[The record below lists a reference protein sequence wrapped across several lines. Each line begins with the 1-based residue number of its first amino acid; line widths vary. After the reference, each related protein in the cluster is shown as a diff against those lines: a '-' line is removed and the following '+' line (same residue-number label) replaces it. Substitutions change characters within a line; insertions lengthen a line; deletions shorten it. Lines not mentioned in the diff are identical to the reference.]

1 MPMYYKIDI
10 IAALKEKGYNTNR
23 LRTENLLSQS
33 AIQSI
38 REKKPISWS
47 NIAKICALLECQP
60 GDILI
65 CNNDESSNS

>member
-65 CNNDESSNS
+65 CNNDEFSNS

>member
-1 MPMYYKIDI
+1 MPMYYKIDV

-65 CNNDESSNS
+65 CNNE